1 MATWWSVIALIA
13 VALGG
18 CGNDGG
24 GGRGDTGSQPT
35 RQAVGLGEQPQVTVP
50 DEPPPRELAVDDLV
64 VGDGAPAAPGDIV
77 TVHYVGVRYADGEQF
92 DSSWNRGI
100 PARFSL
106 AQVVPGFAKGIA
118 GTDGIEAMRVGG
130 RRALI
135 VPPHEAYG
143 HDPPAGAPAGT
154 LIFVVDLIALDE

>member
-1 MATWWSVIALIA
+1 MATWWLAIALIA

-24 GGRGDTGSQPT
+24 GGRGDTGSHPT
-35 RQAVGLGEQPQVTVP
+35 RRTVHLGQEPHVTVP
-50 DEPPPRELAVDDLV
+50 DEPPPRELTVDDLV
-64 VGDGAPAAPGDIV
+64 VGDGPSAAPGDIA
-77 TVHYVGVRYADGEQF
+77 TFHDVGVRHADGEEL

-106 AQVVPGFAKGIA
+106 AQVLPGFAKGIA

-130 RRALI
+130 RRVLI
-135 VPPHEAYG
+135 LPPHEAYG
-143 HDPPAGAPAGT
+143 ENPPGGGPADT
-154 LIFVVDLIALDE
+154 LIFVVDLVALDE